1 MKTTAQRQVKTKERS
16 YVASSINTH
25 APCDIEIMLNNRK
38 TVALS
43 KRGGLFVLD
52 DPDSLQATEAALRV
66 TLGKVERLIKA
77 GGAS

>member
-1 MKTTAQRQVKTKERS
+1 MNAKTQRQAKTKERS
-16 YVASSINTH
+16 YVASSNNTT
-25 APCDIEIMLNNRK
+25 PDCDIEIMLNNRK

-43 KRGGLFVLD
+43 RRGGLFVLD

-77 GGAS
+77 GGQA